1 MMVSSKRFLP
11 LITAL
16 AAAAAACSH
25 AASAQSPPPASRPAP
40 TAAKVAAKPK
50 PVPITGA
57 NVSKVERL
65 WRAAGGSWGHAVAAS
80 HALGRAVI
88 SASSEAQVFE
98 LATGKPIGKVTEGC
112 GRVLRHGMGFGGGNL
127 VLACENRLDVIDGT
141 TLAKVKTIRIEP
153 SKVWA
158 VSVAWPRVALAHE
171 DSVIRIYSLDGA
183 PERQLPIPGPPVEVT
198 SLSLSRDGERIAVGW
213 TQGSVWWWDV
223 QKPNEPH
230 KVAKG
235 NSHVSAV
242 TWNRD
247 ATLLAEESPSFT
259 VAAWRV
265 GPPQVSL
272 ATFKV
277 GSWTNGT
284 AFLADSSWLFY
295 GGSDGLSVG
304 EIGGSGVKQVASRD
318 DSVEDL
324 AMDEDGMFL
333 LATDRSGN
341 LDAYGVL
348 Q

>member
-1 MMVSSKRFLP
+1 MFDPRRLIP
-11 LITAL
+11 LVATL
-16 AAAAAACSH
+16 AATPAACSH
-25 AASAQSPPPASRPAP
+25 AASAQQPRAVRAAPSAAPP
-40 TAAKVAAKPK
+40 AKPK
-50 PVPITGA
+50 PVPITAA
-57 NVSKVERL
+57 NVAKVERL
-65 WRAAGGSWGHAVAAS
+65 WRVAGGSWGHAVAAS
-80 HALGRAVI
+80 HSLNRAAL
-88 SASSEAQVFE
+88 SASSEAQMVE
-98 LATGKPIGKVTEGC
+98 LATGKPVGKVTEGC

-127 VLACENRLDVIDGT
+127 VLACEDRLDVIDAT

-153 SKVWA
+153 SKVKA

-171 DSVIRIYSLDGA
+171 DNVLRIYSLDGA
-183 PERQLPIPGPPVEVT
+183 AERQIPIPGPPVEVT
-198 SLSLSRDGERIAVGW
+198 SLSLSRDGERLAVGW
-213 TQGSVWWWDV
+213 TQGSVWWWET
-223 QKPNEPH
+223 QKPDNPH

-242 TWNRD
+242 SWNRD
-247 ATLLAEESPSFT
+247 GTLLAEESPSFT

-284 AFLADSSWLFY
+284 VFTSDDKWLFY

-304 EIGGSGVKQVASRD
+304 EIGGAGVRQIAGRD

-324 AMDEDGMFL
+324 ATDEDGVFL

-341 LDAYGVL
+341 LDAYGVM